1 MWAETV
7 VDAPARPSTRQHTR
21 GTGGHSGCACDFRG
35 GVLLALR
42 VSGFWQPICCDT
54 RCDLSEQN
62 FMQHF
67 MRPIATK
74 PFHLAPP
81 LSVSGT

>member
-42 VSGFWQPICCDT
+42 VLGFWQPIVAT
-54 RCDLSEQN
+54 RVAIFRNRILRSI
-62 FMQHF
+62 F